1 MLCLNIQIAETSI
14 KNEWHICTF
23 NCKTIIFMK
32 IILTELEYNSTLTN
46 IKKPNNGILIK
57 LISKYNI
64 QVGKVKLI

>member
-1 MLCLNIQIAETSI
+1 
-14 KNEWHICTF
+14 
-23 NCKTIIFMK
+23 MK

-57 LISKYNI
+57 FISKYNI